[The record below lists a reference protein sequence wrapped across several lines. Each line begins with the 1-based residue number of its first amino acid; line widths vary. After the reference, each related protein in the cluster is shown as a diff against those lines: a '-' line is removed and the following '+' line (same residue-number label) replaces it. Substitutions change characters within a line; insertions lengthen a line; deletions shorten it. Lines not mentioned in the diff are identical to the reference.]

1 MSDSELLV
9 TALAK
14 LARLMAADDTA
25 AVLQHVIDSAT
36 DLLDLTGAT
45 VLRVW
50 DGLEL
55 PEGQPA
61 AITAST
67 SPLAELERSQLDAAR
82 GPALEAMRHGEPAIV
97 TEIGKY
103 LDVWPEYASAAEQHG
118 ISSVASTPLRHG
130 DLSFGA
136 LCIYSA
142 ERRDWAAP
150 DLSVGELLAQLIA
163 GHLVTVDR
171 LREKQQLADQL
182 QHALDARI
190 VIEQAKGVIAN
201 ARNIAPDAAYKLI
214 RAHARRNRIS
224 VQAVATGI
232 VELRLRI

>member
-9 TALAK
+9 SALAK
-14 LARLMAADDTA
+14 LARLLAAEDTA
-25 AVLQHVIDSAT
+25 AVFEHVINSAT
-36 DLLDLTGAT
+36 DLLVLTGAC

-50 DGLEL
+50 DGLESAD
-55 PEGQPA
+55 GHPA
-61 AITAST
+61 AITGSADR
-67 SPLAELERSQLDAAR
+67 LVELERSQLFAAR
-82 GPALEAMRHGEPAIV
+82 GPALEAMRRGESVTV

-103 LDVWPEYASAAEQHG
+103 LDVWPEYASAAEQQA
-118 ISSVASTPLRHG
+118 ISSVASIPLRQG
-130 DLSFGA
+130 EVSVGVVS
-136 LCIYSA
+136 IYSA
-142 ERRDWAAP
+142 DRREWSVS
-150 DLSVGELLAQLIA
+150 DLSVGELLAQLTA
-163 GHLVTVDR
+163 GHLVTADR

-201 ARNIAPDAAYKLI
+201 ARNVAPDAAYKLI

>member
-9 TALAK
+9 TALAR
-14 LARLMAADDTA
+14 LARLMAADDVA
-25 AVLQHVIDSAT
+25 AVLEHVLVSAT
-36 DLLDLTGAT
+36 DLLHLSGAT

-50 DGLEL
+50 DEAGQS
-55 PEGQPA
+55 EGHPA
-61 AITAST
+61 SISAST
-67 SPLAELERSQLDAAR
+67 ESLAELARSQLDAAR
-82 GPALEAMRHGEPAIV
+82 GPALEAMRHGEAVTV

-103 LDVWPEYASAAEQHG
+103 LDVWPEYASAAERHG
-118 ISSVASTPLRHG
+118 MSSVASTPLRHD

-142 ERRDWAAP
+142 ERRDWAPP
-150 DLSVGELLAQLIA
+150 DLSVGELLAELTA

-201 ARNIAPDAAYKLI
+201 ARNITPDAAYKLI
-214 RAHARRNRIS
+214 RTHARRNRIS